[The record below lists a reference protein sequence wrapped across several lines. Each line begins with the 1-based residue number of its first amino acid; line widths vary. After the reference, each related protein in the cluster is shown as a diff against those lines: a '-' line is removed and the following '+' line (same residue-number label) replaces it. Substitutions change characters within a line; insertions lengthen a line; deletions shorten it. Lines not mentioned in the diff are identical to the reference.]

1 MEVIP
6 SVEMDVI
13 GAKIFR
19 LKLQIF
25 LKILFSVGGK

>member
-13 GAKIFR
+13 GSKIFR